1 MNQYLLKE
9 SSLLGCGGACNLTAI
24 QSRRFM
30 SKMDHLLCL
39 SKWIIWVVS
48 IVWLEHEKFGGGPVH
63 PLNLNRISFAVGCY
77 FPYFLLSEDI

>member
-9 SSLLGCGGACNLTAI
+9 SSLLGCGACNLTAI

-39 SKWIIWVVS
+39 SKWIIWGVS
-48 IVWLEHEKFGGGPVH
+48 IVWLEHEKFGGGPVRH
-63 PLNLNRISFAVGCY
+63 LNRISFSSGCY